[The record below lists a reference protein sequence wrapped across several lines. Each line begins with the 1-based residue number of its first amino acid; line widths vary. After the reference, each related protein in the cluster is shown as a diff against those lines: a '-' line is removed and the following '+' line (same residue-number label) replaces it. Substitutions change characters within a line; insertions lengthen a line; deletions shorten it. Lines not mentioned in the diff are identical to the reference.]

1 MPPAPPPYHALLE
14 TLKTYFP
21 TPVSSPILD
30 GYFVHTVSGF
40 LDRIDALKSAAP
52 VLDQQREADYTVH
65 CDRVVPEDI
74 ASVESI
80 TALLADYC
88 RGMTVWAH
96 PNAQANVI
104 PPPTIPS
111 ITAFIAAALYNPNII
126 WDEYSARFA
135 EAEIEAV
142 AMLANLVGYDPA
154 QAGGVFTFGGTGT
167 LLYGVKLALEKLTG
181 GRSMTAGIR
190 RDYKVVASGASHYS
204 RLNVAGWLGLGSDNL
219 ITIPSTAQNEISL
232 THLEATLRD
241 LYQRDETVAAIILTL
256 GTTDAFGID
265 DLATVAALRDR
276 LVAEYHLP
284 VAPHLHAD
292 AVIGW
297 PWLVFQDYDF
307 DLNPLGFHPRT
318 LRALRDSLDRIR
330 PLHLADSLG
339 MDFHKTGYAP
349 YVSSLFLAKR
359 RADLALLSR
368 DPAEMPYL
376 YQFGRYHPG
385 LFTLEC
391 SRSGAGALAALA
403 NLKLLGKQ
411 GYRVMLGHGVEMAE
425 LLRERLEALACAR
438 VLNAANFG
446 PVTLFRLYPEGVD
459 PAVAQAR
466 EQSDPGYRTELERH
480 NVYNRLIFDATH
492 ARAMRGEGVLLSWT
506 DAYRTTADGQGRIAA
521 LKSFV
526 MSPWTD
532 RQAMDT
538 VVRQVLEARQAIE
551 ADQARP

>member
-1 MPPAPPPYHALLE
+1 MTTALQQYGALLE

-21 TPVSSPILD
+21 SPVSNPIMD
-30 GYFVHTVSGF
+30 GYFVHTVSSF

-52 VLDQQREADYTVH
+52 MLGAARTSDYGAHHDLTM
-65 CDRVVPEDI
+65 PEEM
-74 ASVESI
+74 ATVESI

-88 RGMTVWAH
+88 RGMTIWAH

-111 ITAFIAAALYNPNII
+111 ITAYIAAALYNPNII
-126 WDEYSARFA
+126 WDEYSAGFA

-142 AMLANLVGYDPA
+142 AMLARLLGYDPA

-167 LLYGVKLALEKLTG
+167 ILYGIKTALEKASG
-181 GRSMTAGIR
+181 GRAMNEGIR
-190 RDYKVVASGASHYS
+190 RDYKVVASDASHYA
-204 RLNVAGWLGLGSDNL
+204 RLNVTGWLGLGRNNL
-219 ITIPSTAQNEISL
+219 VTIPTTVRNEIAL
-232 THLEATLRD
+232 PQLEAALRD
-241 LYQRDETVAAIILTL
+241 LYERDETVAAIIVTL

-265 DLATVAALRDR
+265 DLAAVVALRDR
-276 LVAEYHLP
+276 LTAEYQVP
-284 VAPHLHAD
+284 VSPHIHAD

-297 PWLVFQDYDF
+297 PWMVFQDYDF
-307 DLNPLGFHPRT
+307 SENPLGFQPRT
-318 LRALRDSLDRIR
+318 LRSLKASLKRIA
-330 PLHLADSLG
+330 PLHLADSVG
-339 MDFHKTGYAP
+339 IDFHKTGYAP
-349 YVSSLFLAKR
+349 YVSSLFMTKR
-359 RADLALLSR
+359 REDLALLSR

-411 GYRVMLGHGVEMAE
+411 GYRVILGHTVEMSE
-425 LLRERLEALACAR
+425 ILRQRLETLDCAI
-438 VLNAANFG
+438 VLNDSNLG
-446 PVTLFRLYPEGVD
+446 PVTLFRLYPDGVD
-459 PAVAQAR
+459 PATAYER
-466 EQSDPGYRTELERH
+466 EVNDPGYRAELERH
-480 NVYNRLIFDATH
+480 TVYNRRIFDWTH
-492 ARAMRGEGVLLSWT
+492 AQAMKGEGVLLSWT
-506 DAYRTTADGQGRIAA
+506 DAYRHSADGESPIAA

-538 VVRQVLEARQAIE
+538 VIRQLIEARGQVAE
-551 ADQARP
+551 AL

>member
-1 MPPAPPPYHALLE
+1 MPATPQHYSVLLD

-21 TPVSSPILD
+21 TPVSNPIMD

-52 VLDQQREADYTVH
+52 VLGPQREPDYATY
-65 CDRVVPEDI
+65 CDRVLPEDMT
-74 ASVESI
+74 SVETI

-111 ITAFIAAALYNPNII
+111 ITAFLAAALYNPNII

-142 AMLANLVGYDPA
+142 AMLANLVGYDPV

-167 LLYGVKLALEKLTG
+167 ILYGVKLALEKLTG
-181 GRSMTAGIR
+181 GRAMTAGVR
-190 RDYKVVASGASHYS
+190 RDYKVLASGASHYS
-204 RLNVAGWLGLGSDNL
+204 RLNVAAWLGLGSDNL

-232 THLEATLRD
+232 THLEATLRE
-241 LYQRDETVAAIILTL
+241 LYERDETVAAIILTL

-265 DLATVAALRDR
+265 DLAAVAALRDR
-276 LVAEYHLP
+276 LAAEYHLP
-284 VAPHLHAD
+284 YAPHLHAD

-307 DLNPLGFHPRT
+307 DLNPLGFHART
-318 LRALRDSLDRIR
+318 LRALQDTLDRIR
-330 PLHLADSLG
+330 PLYLADSLG

-349 YVSSLFLAKR
+349 YVSSLFL
-359 RADLALLSR
+359 
-368 DPAEMPYL
+368 
-376 YQFGRYHPG
+376 
-385 LFTLEC
+385 
-391 SRSGAGALAALA
+391 
-403 NLKLLGKQ
+403 KLLGKQ
-411 GYRVMLGHGVEMAE
+411 GYRVMLGHSVEMAE
-425 LLRERLEALACAR
+425 LLRERLEALPCAR
-438 VLNAANFG
+438 VLNDANFG

-459 PAVAQAR
+459 PAAACHR
-466 EQSDPGYRTELERH
+466 ELTDPGYRAELDRH
-480 NVYNRLIFDATH
+480 NAYNRRIFDATH
-492 ARAMRGEGVLLSWT
+492 ARALRGEGVLLSWT

-532 RQAMDT
+532 RPAMDT
-538 VVRQVLEARQAIE
+538 VVRQVLDARQAIE
-551 ADQARP
+551 ADRARP